1 MMIKESL
8 WWDDTCSETWRRRGS
23 KSRGFR
29 GVEGVKAWICESKG
43 PEAGGGGGGWFL
55 ALLDLLPIFCF
66 HLLTY
71 LLLGKIEG
79 KRRRGRERMRWLDSI
94 TNSVDTN
101 LSKNQEIV
109 EDREARQAAVHGV
122 EKHWTWLSDWAT
134 TAINLILFFN
144 DYWRDDLFPK
154 WWVALGKV
162 FKVHFP
168 LKLHYSKMY
177 CGLALCKKHFA
188 FICKK

>member
-94 TNSVDTN
+94 TNSGDTN

-122 EKHWTWLSDWAT
+122 EKWLSDLVT
-134 TAINLILFFN
+134 DLVTEQQQQSILFYSLMTIGGMIFFQN
-144 DYWRDDLFPK
+144 GEWLLERFSKCIFPSNCITQK
-154 WWVALGKV
+154 CIVD
-162 FKVHFP
+162 
-168 LKLHYSKMY
+168 
-177 CGLALCKKHFA
+177 
-188 FICKK
+188 